1 MSTPAESSPSSIVSD
16 WKKWWHALSAARR
29 WGPLAGVAL
38 FFIAHALLG
47 GFRIDHALLGAA
59 VLAVGYGGPMAAPWF
74 RLLLPVVL
82 MAVVYDGQGYVRSA
96 LHGHLTIHVSQ
107 PADWDRA
114 LFGITTNEGVLTPP
128 EWWQRHAHPF
138 LDVFCGATYLSFIP
152 VFIGVALWMR
162 RPGLDSARR
171 AHTAES
177 MTWAFFWL
185 GLISCLT
192 YYLYPAAPP
201 WYLADY
207 GPGPAVL
214 EAAPSAAGAARAD
227 ALLGTTIFAQFY
239 ARSPNVFGAIPSLH
253 VAIPLL
259 AFVFSWRDHNLR
271 WPLGA
276 YTAVMAFSA
285 VYLNHHY
292 VVDLLWG
299 ATYALGSAAAVTFWR
314 RDPAS
319 ATTARSSAQ

>member
-1 MSTPAESSPSSIVSD
+1 MPPPATSSPSSFRSLWVT
-16 WKKWWHALSAARR
+16 WWHQLSPTRR
-29 WGPLAGVAL
+29 WGPLAGVAIFL
-38 FFIAHALLG
+38 LLHLGLG
-47 GFRIDHALLGAA
+47 GFRPDHVLLAAA

-82 MAVVYDGQGYVRSA
+82 MAVVYDGQGYVRSV

-114 LFGITTNEGVLTPP
+114 LFGITTADGILTPP
-128 EWWQRHAHPF
+128 EWWQRHTHPA
-138 LDVFCGATYLSFIP
+138 LDVFCGAIYLSFIP
-152 VFIGVALWMR
+152 TFIGVALWMR
-162 RPGLDSARR
+162 RPGADLGHR

-207 GPGPAVL
+207 GPGAAVL
-214 EAAPSAAGAARAD
+214 DAAPSAAGAARAD
-227 ALLGTTIFAQFY
+227 ALLGTTIFEQFY

-259 AFVFSWRDHNLR
+259 AFIFNWRDCKLCWR
-271 WPLGA
+271 LGA

-292 VVDLLWG
+292 IVDLLWG
-299 ATYALGSAAAVTFWR
+299 AAYALGSTAAVTRWR
-314 RDPAS
+314 QESAT
-319 ATTARSSAQ
+319 ATTAKPAA